1 MRIKGCS
8 TCNGSMV
15 NRNDESGNY
24 LICLMCGRIRYLDI
38 IDTSSEDVKC
48 SNTHIKNGIDG
59 VGRAHSVNE
68 ILITN

>member
-1 MRIKGCS
+1 MRIKGCG

-24 LICLMCGRIRYLDI
+24 LICLMCGRISYLDI

-48 SNTHIKNGIDG
+48 SNIQTHGMEG
-59 VGRAHSVNE
+59 AGRAHSGNE

>member
-1 MRIKGCS
+1 MRIKGCG

-24 LICLMCGRIRYLDI
+24 LICLMCGRISYLDI

-48 SNTHIKNGIDG
+48 SNIQTH
-59 VGRAHSVNE
+59 
-68 ILITN
+68 